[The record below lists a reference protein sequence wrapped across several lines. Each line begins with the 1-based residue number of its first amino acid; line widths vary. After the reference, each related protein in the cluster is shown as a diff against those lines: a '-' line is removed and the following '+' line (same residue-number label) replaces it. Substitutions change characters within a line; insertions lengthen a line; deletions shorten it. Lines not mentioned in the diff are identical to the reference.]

1 MKIHAYLSMNGRS
14 EEAIEFYRQALGA
27 EVQMIMRMK
36 ESPEPLPNMKPE
48 MENKILHAS
57 VRIGDSILMMSDGEC
72 RGTGAFQGVTL
83 AIDLPDIK
91 STRRCFDHLVNGGEV
106 TMPLDKTFWSPC
118 FGMLK
123 DRFGVS
129 WMVSVTDE
137 SAKN

>member
-1 MKIHAYLSMNGRS
+1 MQVHAYLSLNGRC

-36 ESPEPLPNMKPE
+36 ESPEPIPNMRPG

-57 VRIGDSILMMSDGEC
+57 LRIGDSVLMMSDGDC
-72 RGTGAFQGVTL
+72 NDSGNFQGFSL
-83 AIDLPDIK
+83 AVDLPDIK
-91 STRRCFDHLVNGGEV
+91 ATRRCFDHMVTGGQV

-123 DRFGVS
+123 DRFGVN

-137 SAKN
+137 SAKG